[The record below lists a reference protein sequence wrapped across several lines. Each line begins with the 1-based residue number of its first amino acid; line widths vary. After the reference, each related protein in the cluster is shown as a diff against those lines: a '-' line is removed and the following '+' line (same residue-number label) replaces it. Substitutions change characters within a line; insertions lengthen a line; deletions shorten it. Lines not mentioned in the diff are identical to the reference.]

1 MLGGLGFD
9 KFCCTESGAV
19 SAKADTAPLLFN
31 IDADGDFQP
40 YAQGRVS
47 EYEMGYIFF
56 VRSLALIGKMAGF
69 PRMGIF
75 SKSLS
80 SWF

>member
-47 EYEMGYIFF
+47 EYKMVIFF
-56 VRSLALIGKMAGF
+56 RALIGSNWKDGW
-69 PRMGIF
+69 
-75 SKSLS
+75 LS
-80 SWF
+80 PYGHLQ